1 MFSYENYVSLY
12 ISKETLTLF
21 VKHFCDFLMIF
32 SPSLGYLAQG
42 IKFQRTHS
50 SEGFSKYMC
59 LILLFANIL
68 RIFFWIGKQ
77 FTVVLLYQS
86 CVVILSQFYLIHMSL
101 KYDSNSESN
110 LLPIT
115 SIIASEKK
123 KHGSNALLSLFNMKS
138 IVNQKLFWKWESELE
153 YYKFT
158 LLFVMAFTMLCKVIG
173 FNNMYFI
180 DSIGAISAFSESIIA
195 IPQIKENYFTKDC
208 RNISFFMVFTWLIG
222 DIFKTG
228 YYIYTLSPKQLVVC
242 GFFQVSL
249 DITLTSQVFYYNSK
263 IGKKEM
269 KKEDS
274 KKKDKEY
281 KKSEE
286 DMHLMN
292 EGEDEIND
300 DGIDI
305 DISNK
310 KEGKELKEQNNKDE

>member
-1 MFSYENYVSLY
+1 
-12 ISKETLTLF
+12 
-21 VKHFCDFLMIF
+21 
-32 SPSLGYLAQG
+32 
-42 IKFQRTHS
+42 
-50 SEGFSKYMC
+50 MC
-59 LILLFANIL
+59 LIVLFPNIL

-77 FTVVLLYQS
+77 FTIVLLYQS

-195 IPQIKENYFTKDC
+195 IPQIKENYFT
-208 RNISFFMVFTWLIG
+208 T
-222 DIFKTG
+222 
-228 YYIYTLSPKQLVVC
+228 
-242 GFFQVSL
+242 
-249 DITLTSQVFYYNSK
+249 
-263 IGKKEM
+263 
-269 KKEDS
+269 
-274 KKKDKEY
+274 
-281 KKSEE
+281 
-286 DMHLMN
+286 
-292 EGEDEIND
+292 
-300 DGIDI
+300 DGILENTI
-305 DISNK
+305 V
-310 KEGKELKEQNNKDE
+310 